1 MQTHYW
7 STAILRIEPQSMII
21 AFSQHYFLWKKEICD
36 PKYKKMYLHF
46 PPKVSFFFYFRV
58 CICIFHFN
66 FIYFCKRREEICV
79 LLNFKILY
87 QIINETIKVLENN
100 VKYSNWKYVRS
111 FPCYKITFWKNKC
124 LRCHLL
130 NLFEN

>member
-7 STAILRIEPQSMII
+7 STAILRILATTRNYDTYRSFLGAGFSLQSFLSSDPQ
-21 AFSQHYFLWKKEICD
+21 
-36 PKYKKMYLHF
+36 YKKLHSS
-46 PPKVSFFFYFRV
+46 PNLFFLPEFVFYFK
-58 CICIFHFN
+58 
-66 FIYFCKRREEICV
+66 FIYFCKRCGEICV
-79 LLNFKILY
+79 LLNFEILY

-100 VKYSNWKYVRS
+100 FKYSNWKYVRS
-111 FPCYKITFWKNKC
+111 FPCYKITFYKNKC